1 MSGTAEVRNLVDLLD
16 QLIEPA
22 EPEAVSLMPQTWGWA
37 ALGVVVLIL
46 AAAAG
51 YRLYRRYRANAYRR
65 DALRELDLAGD
76 DPALIAEVLRRTA
89 LAAYPRGEVASLA
102 GDDWLGFLDAQ
113 IPEPGFRA
121 GPGRIIA
128 TAAYR
133 PSSPEPSLPGLA
145 RRWVRAHRPE
155 RSA

>member
-1 MSGTAEVRNLVDLLD
+1 MSGTTEVRNLVDLLG

-22 EPEAVSLMPQTWGWA
+22 EPEPISLMPQTWGWA
-37 ALGVVVLIL
+37 VLCIVVLIL

-51 YRLYRRYRANAYRR
+51 YWLYRRYRANAYRR
-65 DALRELDLAGD
+65 DALRELDVAGD
-76 DPALIAEVLRRTA
+76 NPALIAEVLRRTA
-89 LAAYPRGEVASLA
+89 LAAYPRRDVASLA
-102 GDDWLGFLDAQ
+102 GDDWLDFLDAQ

-121 GPGRIIA
+121 GPGRIVA

-133 PSSPEPSLPGLA
+133 PSSPEPLLSGLA
-145 RRWVRAHRPE
+145 RRWVKAHRPE